1 MKNGWTM
8 GLLVF
13 LSLTLPASAQVSLYI
28 GIAPPPIVVEP
39 PPPPPPVVGM
49 VWVSGSWVP
58 QGHHYRWVAGRYE
71 QPPYP
76 GAYWSHPRYD
86 HYREGWQYDEGHWD
100 HEDHGH
106 EHWAHGHDRDDDH
119 GHGHGHD

>member
-8 GLLVF
+8 GLLVSV
-13 LSLTLPASAQVSLYI
+13 SLTLPASAQVSLYI

-49 VWVSGSWVP
+49 VWVSGGWVP

-71 QPPYP
+71 RPPYP
-76 GAYWSHPRYD
+76 GAYWSHPHYD
-86 HYREGWQYDEGHWD
+86 HYREGWRYDEGHWD

-106 EHWAHGHDRDDDH
+106 ERWRGHDN
-119 GHGHGHD
+119 GHGHD